1 MFSKSDPR
9 ETRRGNLRYLVERYG
24 QALVAK
30 RMGKP
35 DRQIADIVA
44 GRRSCGEKLALDM
57 EANWKRS
64 TGETVALSSEGMVS
78 DYENH
83 GGLAGSSAVSLKCPI
98 EEVLIQ
104 QFDTGGAMGHG
115 LELRDQPGIIQ
126 SWRVSPE
133 WLENNVRAHS
143 GAKNLCIVTGFG
155 DSMQPLFN
163 PGDPLLVDIGVR
175 TVDFDS
181 IYFFRIGDD
190 GYVKRLQRIPTEAG
204 LVLRARSENPAYES
218 FDVTGSMDFE
228 VLGRVLKVWRGQEF

>member
-1 MFSKSDPR
+1 MALGKNIRMLRELRGYTLERLSELSGVDVGTISALEVRDSTRSKYAPAIAR
-9 ETRRGNLRYLVERYG
+9 
-24 QALVAK
+24 AL
-30 RMGKP
+30 
-35 DRQIADIVA
+35 
-44 GRRSCGEKLALDM
+44 
-57 EANWKRS
+57 N
-64 TGETVALSSEGMVS
+64 
-78 DYENH
+78 
-83 GGLAGSSAVSLKCPI
+83 VSLEQLMDGSALEEEKGGDMRSNVVPLKRPI

-104 QFDTGGAMGHG
+104 QYETGGAMGHG

-181 IYFFRIGDD
+181 IYFFRIGSD
-190 GYVKRLQRIPTEAG
+190 GYVKRLQRIPTESG

-218 FDVTGSMDFE
+218 FDITEKMDFE

>member
-1 MFSKSDPR
+1 MLD
-9 ETRRGNLRYLVERYG
+9 TVTIRRANLKHLVEEHG
-24 QALVAK
+24 LASVAA
-30 RMGKP
+30 RVRKP
-35 DRQIADIVA
+35 ARQLSDMIA
-44 GRRSCGEKLALDM
+44 GRKSFGEKVARAIEKEWDSSLPSGWLDQEGATVRAQGGDM
-57 EANWKRS
+57 RSNVVPLKR
-64 TGETVALSSEGMVS
+64 TP
-78 DYENH
+78 D
-83 GGLAGSSAVSLKCPI
+83 
-98 EEVLIQ
+98 EVLIQ
-104 QFDTGGAMGHG
+104 QYETGGAMGHG

-181 IYFFRIGDD
+181 IYFFRIGND

-218 FDVTGSMDFE
+218 FDITEAMDFE

>member
-1 MFSKSDPR
+1 M
-9 ETRRGNLRYLVERYG
+9 
-24 QALVAK
+24 
-30 RMGKP
+30 
-35 DRQIADIVA
+35 
-44 GRRSCGEKLALDM
+44 RS
-57 EANWKRS
+57 N
-64 TGETVALSSEGMVS
+64 V
-78 DYENH
+78 
-83 GGLAGSSAVSLKCPI
+83 VSLKRPI

-175 TVDFDS
+175 SVDFDS
-181 IYFFRIGDD
+181 IYFFRIGND

-218 FDVTGSMDFE
+218 FDITEKMDFE

>member
-1 MFSKSDPR
+1 MLDI
-9 ETRRGNLRYLVERYG
+9 TAIRRANLKHIIEEHSLVS
-24 QALVAK
+24 VAA
-30 RMGKP
+30 RVGKP
-35 DRQIADIVA
+35 ARQLSDMVA
-44 GRRSCGEKLALDM
+44 GRKSFGEKVARAIEKEWDPSRPPGWLDQ
-57 EANWKRS
+57 EAPTSANGGDMRSNVVPLKR
-64 TGETVALSSEGMVS
+64 
-78 DYENH
+78 
-83 GGLAGSSAVSLKCPI
+83 PI

-104 QFDTGGAMGHG
+104 QYETGGAMGHG

-175 TVDFDS
+175 SVEFDS
-181 IYFFRIGDD
+181 IYFFRIGND
-190 GYVKRLQRIPTEAG
+190 GYVKRLQRIPTERG

-218 FDVTGSMDFE
+218 FDITESMDFE
-228 VLGRVLKVWRGQEF
+228 ILGRVLKVWRSYDF